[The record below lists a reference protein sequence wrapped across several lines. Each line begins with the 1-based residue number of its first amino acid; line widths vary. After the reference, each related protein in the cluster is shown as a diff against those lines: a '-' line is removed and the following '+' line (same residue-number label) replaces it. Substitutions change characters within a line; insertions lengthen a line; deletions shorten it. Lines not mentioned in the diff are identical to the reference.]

1 MIRATSLATQLLMCV
16 LVLKTSHRPDGKMA
30 DVLAS
35 TPASAADAPVNYRM
49 YVPQRPSMFPIAPMG
64 FSHILRV
71 CLQGGGVFVNS
82 GTVTFSLCTI
92 TGNTA
97 YYVRAHTQNFP
108 CPRWKFL
115 ADMQVDSR
123 RSIGIKSCFT
133 RDMCVLMLKIS
144 HRHDDG
150 IFTCF
155 ALVLA
160 GRRCLHLK
168 WHGDLLIVHHQW
180 EHS

>member
-1 MIRATSLATQLLMCV
+1 MGD
-16 LVLKTSHRPDGKMA
+16 SHFAR
-30 DVLAS
+30 
-35 TPASAADAPVNYRM
+35 
-49 YVPQRPSMFPIAPMG
+49 
-64 FSHILRV
+64 
-71 CLQGGGVFVNS
+71 CLQGGGVLVQGGS
-82 GTVTFSLCTI
+82 VTFDSCTI

-97 YYVRAHTQNFP
+97 TYVRAHPQNFP
-108 CPRWKFL
+108 SPRWEFL

-144 HRHDDG
+144 HRHDG